1 MPGVWVAIVLLV
13 FIVIPWAL
21 SYFCV
26 RKGYIPL
33 KSGGKIERAT
43 DPVNFWISVGF
54 YALIGTTFFIF
65 NPWLSWQ
72 GLSRSRLPFNYLVV
86 QPPGSANWGKR
97 HSAFDEL

>member
-26 RKGYIPL
+26 RKGYMPL

-65 NPWLSWQ
+65 NLWLSWQ
-72 GLSRSRLPFNYLVV
+72 VLSRQLLEPSGRDFALMCHRL
-86 QPPGSANWGKR
+86 SAHGRLKFQR
-97 HSAFDEL
+97 